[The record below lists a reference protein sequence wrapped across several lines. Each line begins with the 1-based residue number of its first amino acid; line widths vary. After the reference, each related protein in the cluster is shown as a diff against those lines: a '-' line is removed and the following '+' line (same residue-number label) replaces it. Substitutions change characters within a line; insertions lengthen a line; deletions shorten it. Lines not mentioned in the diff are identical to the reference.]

1 MTENAFNTE
10 NPEGGT
16 PEQEGE
22 VIDAA
27 ARTRPRIHSA
37 DAVEPGIE
45 SEPSATAEL
54 GTDADLKAKTEYEK
68 EVEGLNFLSD
78 VPLRLNMVLG
88 ETTMSL
94 GEVIALEGD
103 SIVQLDKP
111 SGDPVDIFVENQKL
125 GTGEVIVLHEKLR
138 IRLLEVT
145 SPSREKEKGKIR
157 DSVEEQIKE
166 KQEE

>member
-1 MTENAFNTE
+1 MIENAFNAE
-10 NPEGGT
+10 NPGGAT

-37 DAVEPGIE
+37 DAVEPE
-45 SEPSATAEL
+45 MKAEPEAEAEL
-54 GTDADLKAKTEYEK
+54 EADAGIGMEI
-68 EVEGLNFLSD
+68 EGLNFLSD

-88 ETTMSL
+88 EATMSL
-94 GEVIALEGD
+94 GELIALEGD

-111 SGDPVDIFVENQKL
+111 SGDPVDIFVEQQRL

-145 SPSREKEKGKIR
+145 SPSREKEKGKIQYPR
-157 DSVEEQIKE
+157 DEQAKAEQAEEE
-166 KQEE
+166 